1 MKIHINLLHQPIL
14 INVYYYQVYLSINRL
29 LRQLKLVFQILK
41 NIGIDLVH
49 KSVKNKINN

>member
-1 MKIHINLLHQPIL
+1 MKIHTNLLHQLIL

-49 KSVKNKINN
+49 KSVKDKINN